1 MLKEVLREIAC
12 IFGMTFIILTR
23 METAY
28 LTLHILFTVTF
39 AVLSLL
45 FSIKAYRTNSNIPA
59 EQKKSLQWI
68 HNCLCC
74 SYLIILIFLLL

>member
-1 MLKEVLREIAC
+1 MLKEVLKEIAC

-23 METAY
+23 IEPAS
-28 LTLHILFTVTF
+28 LTLHILLTVTYT
-39 AVLSLL
+39 VLSLF
-45 FSIKAYRTNSNIPA
+45 FSIKAYRTNSNVPA

-74 SYLIILIFLLL
+74 SYITILILLLL